1 MLLPRV
7 AKEIMRHELLSL
19 KVLWW
24 PKLSIIHRLQ
34 TLGIALR
41 KRRIRLKLAF
51 TRAILLLF
59 PRILLGRA
67 APMFHQPTDRAGT
80 ATRLVIG
87 LRISLFLRRML
98 FRTTCVEDML
108 ISPLLKRSPLAR
120 LSLLVS
126 F

>member
-7 AKEIMRHELLSL
+7 AKEIMRHGLLSL

-24 PKLSIIHRLQ
+24 PKLSIVHRLQ
-34 TLGIALR
+34 TLGITLR
-41 KRRIRLKLAF
+41 KRIIRLKLAF
-51 TRAILLLF
+51 ARAILLLF
-59 PRILLGRA
+59 SRILLGRA
-67 APMFHQPTDRAGT
+67 ALMFHQPTDHAGT

-87 LRISLFLRRML
+87 LRIALFLRRML
-98 FRTTCVEDML
+98 FRTTCARDML